1 MFFFLLPPDDLGL
14 DSNEPVACRLDVA
27 TARSSRSRLQ
37 HRPSAHNLNGLRAWS
52 SAARTHRLHISK
64 SWREHHRK
72 HIAKVASRFAL
83 MSTSIA
89 NCKFRFFHSIY
100 HAYYT
105 ELFSLRSYH
114 FFLCTILYLF
124 HFPLRHGDTLMRDI
138 FMLTINKTNKI
149 FYFVLAA
156 LFVLRTSTVS
166 DIQLTKLEC

>member
-37 HRPSAHNLNGLRAWS
+37 CRPSAHNLNGLRAWS
-52 SAARTHRLHISK
+52 SASRTHCLHISK
-64 SWREHHRK
+64 SRRKHHRK

-114 FFLCTILYLF
+114 FFSAQFFTF
-124 HFPLRHGDTLMRDI
+124 FI
-138 FMLTINKTNKI
+138 F
-149 FYFVLAA
+149 
-156 LFVLRTSTVS
+156 R
-166 DIQLTKLEC
+166 